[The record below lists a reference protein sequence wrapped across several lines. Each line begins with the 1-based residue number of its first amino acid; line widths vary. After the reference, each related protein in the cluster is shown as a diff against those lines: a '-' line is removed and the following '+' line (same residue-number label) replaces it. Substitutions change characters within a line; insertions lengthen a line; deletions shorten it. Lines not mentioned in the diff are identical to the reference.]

1 MEVRAREKPTEQ
13 GVFAVQR
20 TTTLRSRRDSARG
33 DHRGVPKT
41 GVGRI
46 RLPVRPAAPPTAAEI
61 NYGPILRADEPAIRS
76 AVSLIQ
82 GKWRIAILHQLQD
95 GTVRPG
101 ELKRRLSPISKKVL
115 NQHLRRMEK
124 DGLIVRSDLSGSV
137 PHVEYSLADPRGFAA
152 LNLLSLIVQW
162 GRQAFD

>member
-41 GVGRI
+41 G
-46 RLPVRPAAPPTAAEI
+46 VRPAAPPTAAEI